1 MPIPVGIE
9 EQSTGQSIYL
19 EDKDKVLSFSAD
31 MDEHDIGHKIRI
43 GEYSEDPVN
52 SGAKYV
58 IEAAKRPQSVLGKL
72 KDSILT
78 KVGLRPDKD
87 AIGARALMAL
97 NEIERVRTSDL
108 SEEEKHTE
116 IAAAQDDIDKY
127 LSSKGIATKSQQN
140 YDMGTMLLNYGM
152 MATGYGAMEKFG
164 AWTFTKGLMKFVAAT
179 EGLKRAVF
187 PAIKASYTPEGQD
200 YKYEPITLSDLIGV
214 KTETPEV
221 KIASDVIEIGMAGG
235 IAVSGKLLRQAKI
248 DTVINEALPS
258 LEKLLVERGVKIP
271 RGGLTPEFV
280 KQQAQTNSIL
290 GEAIIQAADR
300 LPIYKAFGNRGAVRL
315 PSFNPGDEVKIGSE
329 MAKIIKTEGEN
340 VILEIGGAQVVKKIA
355 DIAPKQPEIKP
366 ETPVSGTIT
375 PEGTKI
381 PFEGD
386 KGKITPKEAK
396 PSLSEEVKKQRGFI
410 TSIQEEMPELK
421 VSGQYIPRSTDKL
434 AIKARNQIKD
444 DIKIAEKMAQGTDD
458 KAIATGAELLKH
470 YSIEAEKATDE
481 TIKDVFYEKAA
492 ELGNDM
498 AKRLTELGRSVQ
510 AASILARLTPEG
522 QIRFAAKTIQKYNEE
537 ITKTKGGL
545 LGLKKLIPE
554 LTPEQTRE
562 IIDAMQE
569 IQEMPDGEAR
579 AIRFRDLQNYIS
591 DLVPTPIYDKIVT
604 LWKAGLL
611 TGLKTSGVN
620 LLANFSH
627 AFGTE
632 VIKDVPAVMVDSLAS
647 LFTGKR
653 TTTFTLKGVEGV
665 KEGISK
671 GWRFL
676 KTGYDE
682 RNVLTKLDYQRA
694 NFGKSKIG
702 RVLQVYEES
711 VFKLLGAEDQPF
723 YYGAKARSLY
733 DQAGAQAINSGLK
746 GAKAKVFIDNLVSNP
761 TDEMLLYAVADAETA
776 VFQNKTVLSEA
787 AGHLRKIAGAE
798 FIVPFTKT
806 PSAVAMQIL
815 NYSPVGITKTI
826 FQNAGKG
833 KFDQRDFSKG
843 TGRGLVGVAILALGA
858 YLFRKEV
865 ITLDRPASEGER
877 KMWELESRKA
887 NSIKVGNKYR
897 SVQVLGPAGNLLL
910 IGAQFQ
916 NAFNKSGSPTEA
928 MAKGTF
934 GSLKAFSEQT
944 YLTGISSGL
953 EAFKE
958 PERMGESFAG
968 GLISSVIPTIMAD
981 IAKATDPLQR
991 RAENITQRV
1000 MARVPILSQALE
1012 PQVDILGERRPR
1024 MENFLETIADPTR
1037 PSTEIKEPVTR
1048 EIRRLIDT
1056 GQKISTT
1063 QVGDRK
1069 GYRILTQKQNT
1080 DLWQRAGSIAYEKI
1094 MTLME
1099 IPAYE
1104 TAPDDLKAKKVN
1116 EILDKA
1122 KVVARAEKLIEITT
1136 DLSGD
1141 DLKSKLS
1148 EAKKDGL
1155 LNREVYNLFIRM
1167 R

>member
-1 MPIPVGIE
+1 
-9 EQSTGQSIYL
+9 
-19 EDKDKVLSFSAD
+19 
-31 MDEHDIGHKIRI
+31 
-43 GEYSEDPVN
+43 
-52 SGAKYV
+52 
-58 IEAAKRPQSVLGKL
+58 
-72 KDSILT
+72 
-78 KVGLRPDKD
+78 
-87 AIGARALMAL
+87 
-97 NEIERVRTSDL
+97 
-108 SEEEKHTE
+108 
-116 IAAAQDDIDKY
+116 
-127 LSSKGIATKSQQN
+127 
-140 YDMGTMLLNYGM
+140 
-152 MATGYGAMEKFG
+152 MEKFG
-164 AWTFTKGLMKFVAAT
+164 AWTFTKGLMKFVAAN

-221 KIASDVIEIGMAGG
+221 KIASDAIEMGMVGG

-258 LEKLLVERGVKIP
+258 LEKLFIERGVKIP

-280 KQQAQTNSIL
+280 KQQAQTSSTL

-329 MAKIIKTEGEN
+329 MAKVIKTEGEN

-355 DIAPKQPEIKP
+355 DISPKQPEIKP
-366 ETPVSGTIT
+366 ETPVSGIIT
-375 PEGTKI
+375 PEAAKGGGIMYHQSQGDTGEFLQK
-381 PFEGD
+381 GD
-386 KGKITPKEAK
+386 KGYKRAGYSQAGEGIYFSPNKELVQSKYGKGGGKLVSAQLDIKNPLDLGDKDAMYFDGRKVNYGDVVVENFKRFQSGEKPLPEPDIILSTISKKAKRWLIDNGYDAVTGMKGEMWTAPETVIFDKSQIKLSTPTGEGKVAESAEKVEEVK
-396 PSLSEEVKKQRGFI
+396 PPLSGEVKKQRGFI

-434 AIKARNQIKD
+434 AIKARNVIKD
-444 DIKIAEKMAQGTDD
+444 DIRVAEKMAQGTDD
-458 KAIATGAELLKH
+458 TAIATGAELLKH

-843 TGRGLVGVAILALGA
+843 TGRGLVGVAILAMGA

-991 RAENITQRV
+991 RAENIMQRV

-1024 MENFLETIADPTR
+1024 TENFLETIADPTR